1 MKYSLLALALWVTTS
16 STAMAFDHQHH
27 IWTRLLHRHVV
38 VLDEGRA
45 TRVRYSRFAEDQP
58 QLDDYL
64 DRLAAVTPTQYL
76 GWTKTQQLAFLI
88 NAYNAFTVK
97 KVLTRYPDLSSI
109 RDFGRFFGN
118 PWKDRF
124 FTLLGERRSLDQIEH
139 DLIRRHGAFN
149 EPRIHFALNCA
160 SIGCPALRPEAYVSG
175 ALDAQ
180 LEQQTVHFLSD
191 RSRNGYDP
199 ENGAL
204 EVSQIFDWYGEDFI
218 QPTRGVYSVEQY
230 LAGYAQQLADSP
242 AARAAIRRAG
252 LPLRFSEYDW
262 SLNDQPVSPD
272 GGVLENHQTIDSTV
286 RVP

>member
-1 MKYSLLALALWVTTS
+1 M
-16 STAMAFDHQHH
+16 
-27 IWTRLLHRHVV
+27 
-38 VLDEGRA
+38 
-45 TRVRYSRFAEDQP
+45 DQP
-58 QLDDYL
+58 EFDDYL
-64 DRLAAVTPTQYL
+64 DHLSAVRSNQYL
-76 GWTKTQQLAFLI
+76 GWTKAQQLAFLI

-97 KVLTRYPDLSSI
+97 KVLTRYPALTSI

-139 DLIRRHGAFN
+139 DLIRRRGAFD

-160 SIGCPALRPEAYVSG
+160 SIGCPALRPEAYVPG

-199 ENGAL
+199 EDGAL

-230 LAGYAQQLADSP
+230 LASYAQQLADSP
-242 AARAAIRRAG
+242 TARAAIQRAG

-272 GGVLENHQTIDSTV
+272 GGALANEARHQTIDPTAG
-286 RVP
+286 P